1 VLCKDAKG
9 GCLGRQL
16 GNLAE
21 SSFQLAV
28 ATLSFVRVGAFALAH
43 ATFSVVISELLSL
56 VDSPLGTALV
66 FIIGHLVI
74 IVLEGLV
81 VMVQTTRLVL
91 FEFFTRFL
99 RFEGRVYKPLTR
111 RNGEKAP

>member
-1 VLCKDAKG
+1 
-9 GCLGRQL
+9 L
-16 GNLAE
+16 GNLVE

-43 ATFSVVISELLSL
+43 ATFAVVIGELLAL

-66 FIIGHLVI
+66 FTLGHLVV

-99 RFEGRVYKPLTR
+99 RFEGRVYKPLSR
-111 RNGEKAP
+111 RHDSETD